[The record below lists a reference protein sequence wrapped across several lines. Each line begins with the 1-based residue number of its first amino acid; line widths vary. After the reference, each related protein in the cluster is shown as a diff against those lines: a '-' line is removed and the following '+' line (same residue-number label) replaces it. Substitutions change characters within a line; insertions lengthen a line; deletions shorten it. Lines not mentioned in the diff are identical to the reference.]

1 MAAQETVEHKY
12 VYDFAEGNKDLKDL
26 LGGKGANLA
35 EMTNLGLPVPPG
47 FTITTEAC
55 KAYLDTGVEPAGLAD
70 QIAAHLAALE
80 REMGRR
86 LGDPDDP
93 LLVSVRSGAKFS
105 MPGMMET
112 VLNVGLNDRSVE
124 GLARQAGGSTDQAA
138 SGGSTDQA
146 ASGGADRFAWDSYR
160 RLIQMFGKTVC
171 EVPGEEFEQALD
183 EAKRARG
190 TTDDLDLDAD
200 DLRGLVDAYKKI
212 FSKHTGREFPQE
224 PREQLDLAVRAVFA
238 SWNAERAVV
247 YRRQER
253 IPADLGTAV
262 NVVAMVFG
270 NLGPDSGTG
279 VAFTR
284 DPASGAQGIYGD
296 YLANA
301 QGEDV
306 VAGIRNTVPLQELER
321 IDKHSYDEL
330 LDYMAR
336 LERHYRD
343 LCDIEFTIERGK
355 LWMLQTRVGKRT
367 AAAAFV
373 IAGQLIDEGLI
384 DLDEALH
391 RVNGAQLAQ
400 LMFPR
405 FQLDHGFPPVATGIG
420 ASPGAAVGKVVFTS
434 ARAVELAGEGEAVI
448 LVRRETNPDDL
459 SGMIA
464 ARGIL
469 TSRGGKTSHAAVV
482 ARGMGKTCVSGADK
496 LDIDVPKRRF
506 TVAGKTV
513 TEGDVV
519 SIDGTTGKVYLGEVP
534 ATPSE
539 VVRYFE
545 GELDPSATD
554 DALVRAVHRIMS
566 HADTVRTLA
575 VRTNADTAADAA
587 RARRFGAGGIGL
599 CRTEHM
605 FLGDRRE
612 LVERLI
618 LAREP
623 DERESALA
631 ALLPLQRA
639 DFVEIFR
646 EMDGL
651 PVTVRLI
658 DPPLHEFLPPLEQLA
673 VDVAVAQERGEDVAK
688 EEALL
693 AAVRRMH
700 EENPM
705 LGLRGVRLGLV
716 IPGLFAMQVRAIT
729 EAAVE
734 CARQGVRSCPE
745 IMVPLV
751 GAVQELETV
760 RAEAERIIADVAG
773 GSDVEVLI
781 GTMIEVPRAALTA
794 GQIAEAAEFFS
805 FGTND
810 LTQMGWGFSRD
821 DVEGAFFW
829 RYLELGIFGISP
841 FESIDADGIGRL
853 VRIAAEE
860 GRAARPGLKLG
871 VCGEHGGDPDS
882 VHFFHSVG
890 LDYVSCSPF
899 RVPVARLEAGRAAV
913 ITTGS
918 DSR

>member
-1 MAAQETVEHKY
+1 MKF
-12 VYDFAEGNKDLKDL
+12 VYDFHEGNKDLKDL

-55 KAYLDTGVEPAGLAD
+55 QAYLRSGTHVDGLAAEID
-70 QIAAHLAALE
+70 AHLAALE
-80 REMGRR
+80 QGMGRR
-86 LGDPDDP
+86 LGDSQDP

-112 VLNVGLNDRSVE
+112 VLNVGLNDESVA
-124 GLARQAGGSTDQAA
+124 GLSRQAGGN
-138 SGGSTDQA
+138 
-146 ASGGADRFAWDSYR
+146 DRFAWDSYR

-171 EVPGEEFEQALD
+171 DVPGGEFEDALH
-183 EAKRARG
+183 EAKTAKG
-190 TTDDLDLDAD
+190 VKDDVQLDAD
-200 DLRGLVDAYKKI
+200 DLKALVTAYKKV
-212 FSKHTGREFPQE
+212 FVKHTGHDFPQD
-224 PREQLDLAVRAVFA
+224 PREQLDLAIEAVFR
-238 SWNAERAVV
+238 SWNADRAVL

-270 NLGPDSGTG
+270 NLGNDSGTG

-284 DPASGAQGIYGD
+284 DPASGEQGIYGD

-306 VAGIRNTVPLQELER
+306 VAGIRNTLALAELEKL
-321 IDKHSYDEL
+321 DKRSYDEL
-330 LDYMAR
+330 LRIMAT
-336 LERHYRD
+336 LEGHYRD

-367 AAAAFV
+367 AAAAFT
-373 IAGQLIDEGLI
+373 IAAQLVDEGMI
-384 DLDEALH
+384 DLDEALT
-391 RVNGAQLAQ
+391 RVTGAQLAQ

-405 FQLDHGFPPVATGIG
+405 FDLSGSPESLTRGVG
-420 ASPGAAVGKVVFTS
+420 ASPGAAYGEVVFTS
-434 ARAVELAGEGEAVI
+434 RRAVEAAAEGRSVI

-459 SGMIA
+459 PGMIA
-464 ARGIL
+464 ANGIL

-482 ARGMGKTCVSGADK
+482 ARGMGKTCVCGADEME
-496 LDIDVPKRRF
+496 VGTESF
-506 TVAGKTV
+506 TIGPHKVR
-513 TEGDVV
+513 EGDLISV
-519 SIDGTTGKVYLGEVP
+519 DGTTGRVYLGEVP
-534 ATPSE
+534 VRPSE
-539 VVRYFE
+539 VVQYFE
-545 GELDPSATD
+545 GDLDPAQAND
-554 DALVRAVHRIMS
+554 PLVAAVHRILT
-566 HADTVRTLA
+566 HADGKRRLA
-575 VRTNADTAADAA
+575 VRTNADTGVDAA
-587 RARRFGAGGIGL
+587 RARRFGAQGIGL

-618 LAREP
+618 LARS
-623 DERESALA
+623 DTDRNDALA
-631 ALLPLQRA
+631 ALQPLQRA
-639 DFVEIFR
+639 DFLHIMR
-646 EMDGL
+646 EMNGL
-651 PVTVRLI
+651 PVTIRLI
-658 DPPLHEFLPPLEQLA
+658 DPPLHEFLPSLEELA
-673 VDVAVAQERGEDVAK
+673 VKVAVAEEQGQRVEQDVQM
-688 EEALL
+688 L

-700 EENPM
+700 EQNPM

-716 IPGLFAMQVRAIT
+716 IPGLFAMQVRAIA
-729 EAAVE
+729 EAAVALAAE
-734 CARQGVRSCPE
+734 GGAPRPE

-760 RAEAERIIADVAG
+760 RAEAEKIIAEVAG
-773 GSDVEVLI
+773 DSGVQVVI

-841 FESIDADGIGRL
+841 FESIDTEGVGRL

-860 GRAARPGLKLG
+860 GRATRPGLKLG

-882 VHFFHSVG
+882 VHFFHEVG

-899 RVPVARLEAGRAAV
+899 RVPIARLEAGRAA
-913 ITTGS
+913 IESAGS
-918 DSR
+918 DHR

>member
-1 MAAQETVEHKY
+1 MAAQETVDHKY
-12 VYDFAEGNKDLKDL
+12 VYDFAEGNKDQKDL

-47 FTITTEAC
+47 FTITTTAC
-55 KAYLDTGVEPAGLAD
+55 QAYLATGKEPAGLAD
-70 QIAAHLAALE
+70 QINSHLDALE
-80 REMGRR
+80 RAMGRT
-86 LGDPDDP
+86 LGDPVDP

-112 VLNVGLNDRSVE
+112 VLNVGLNDRSVV
-124 GLARQAGGSTDQAA
+124 GLARQAHGPAGADS
-138 SGGSTDQA
+138 SGGNE
-146 ASGGADRFAWDSYR
+146 RFAWDSYR

-171 EVPGEEFEQALD
+171 DVPGEDFEHALD
-183 EAKRARG
+183 DAKRAKG
-190 TTDDLDLDAD
+190 SDLDLDLDAD
-200 DLRGLVDAYKKI
+200 DLRALVATFKEI
-212 FSKHTGREFPQE
+212 FHRHTGREFPQE
-224 PREQLDLAVRAVFA
+224 PREQLDLAIRAVFE
-238 SWNAERAVV
+238 SWNAERAVI

-253 IPADLGTAV
+253 LPAEAGTAV

-270 NLGPDSGTG
+270 NLGADSGTG

-306 VAGIRNTVPLQELER
+306 VSGIRNTVPLQELER
-321 IDKHSYDEL
+321 IDRRSYNEL

-336 LERHYRD
+336 LERHYKD

-367 AAAAFV
+367 AAAAFN
-373 IAGQLIDEGLI
+373 IAGQLVDEGLI

-405 FQLDHGFPPVATGIG
+405 FKLDHEFQPVAKGIG

-434 ARAVELAGEGEAVI
+434 ARAVELAGQGEAVI

-459 SGMIA
+459 NGMIA
-464 ARGIL
+464 AQGIL

-482 ARGMGKTCVSGADK
+482 ARGMGKTCVSGADD
-496 LDIDVPKRRF
+496 LEVDIPGKRF

-513 TEGDVV
+513 REGDVV

-534 ATPSE
+534 VMPSE
-539 VVRYFE
+539 VVQYFE
-545 GELDPSATD
+545 GTLDPERTD
-554 DALVRAVHRIMS
+554 DALVRAVHRIMT
-566 HADTVRTLA
+566 HADARRRLA
-575 VRTNADTAADAA
+575 VRTNADTKADAA
-587 RARRFGAGGIGL
+587 RARRFGAQGIGL

-618 LAREP
+618 LASTDADREQ
-623 DERESALA
+623 ALA

-639 DFVEIFR
+639 DFIEIFR
-646 EMDGL
+646 EMNGL

-673 VDVAVAQERGEDVAK
+673 VDVAVAQERGEDAAR

-729 EAAVE
+729 EAAVSVTE
-734 CARQGVRSCPE
+734 SGGSAFPE

-760 RAEAERIIADVAG
+760 RTETEKIIAEVVG
-773 GSDVEVLI
+773 GSGVEVLI

-794 GQIAEAAEFFS
+794 GQIAEAAQFFS

-810 LTQMGWGFSRD
+810 LTQMAWGFSRD

-841 FESIDADGIGRL
+841 FESIDRDGVGRL

-860 GRAARPGLKLG
+860 GRAARSELKLG

-882 VHFFHSVG
+882 VHFFHEVG

-913 ITTGS
+913 ETVGS